1 MSEQGTMDAVEF
13 LTPPTGD
20 SDTDARIAKEAAPP
34 KPAAPPKATADNDA
48 GASPSG
54 DEDEASFV
62 GADDPQDEVDA
73 EQGDDAGDGEPED
86 ENAKA
91 DEFEEIEVGGKKHKL
106 PKELKPLLMMQ
117 QDYTRKTQEVA
128 ETRRA
133 LESQAEQVK
142 ARDAA
147 IAQQAELLPKVAKQI
162 ADITNID
169 AALQNFAKID
179 WDTLDREDPVEAG
192 RLYRQKQQLQELR
205 GEAVAAVKKA
215 EADFHQDRRSAIE
228 TQQRE
233 AKEAHAK
240 RQAEAAATFQK
251 QFKLPEDTIK
261 KVFEYARE
269 QGGYDAKELADLA
282 DHRPLTTL
290 YKSYLWDQH
299 VAKQRAAAKA
309 KAPAPDPVKPLERT
323 PKGTTAPASRGLD
336 DRLSAEEWARRRNE
350 QLRGGRR

>member
-1 MSEQGTMDAVEF
+1 MSEQGTMDAAEF
-13 LTPPTGD
+13 LSPPTGD
-20 SDTDARIAKEAAPP
+20 SETDARIAKEAAPP
-34 KPAAPPKATADNDA
+34 KPAPAPKVADNDT
-48 GASPSG
+48 GAAPA
-54 DEDEASFV
+54 DTDDEASFV
-62 GADDPQDEVDA
+62 GADDPQDEVEA
-73 EQGDDAGDGEPED
+73 EQGDEAGDGETDDED
-86 ENAKA
+86 AKA

-147 IAQQAELLPKVAKQI
+147 IAQQAELLPKVAKHL
-162 ADITNID
+162 ADISNID
-169 AALQNFAKID
+169 AALQNFAAVD
-179 WDTLDREDPVEAG
+179 WAALDQEDPVEAG
-192 RLYRQKQQLQELR
+192 RLYRQQQQLKELR
-205 GEAVAAVKKA
+205 GAALAAVKKA
-215 EADFHQDRRSAIE
+215 EVDFYQDRKAAVE
-228 TQQRE
+228 AQQRE
-233 AKEAHAK
+233 AREAHAK
-240 RQAEAAATFQK
+240 RQAEAAATFQAK
-251 QFKLPEDTIK
+251 FKLPDDTIK

-299 VAKQRAAAKA
+299 VAKQRSAAKA
-309 KAPAPDPVKPLERT
+309 KAPAPEPVKPLERT

-336 DRLSAEEWARRRNE
+336 DRLSPEEWARRRNE
-350 QLRGGRR
+350 QLRGRR